1 MTMTLAL
8 FSKQRGFGGLES
20 LPAAQNRAR
29 IPFPSLRCA
38 SAIQIVRLLQS
49 IPETQLQLQPGSRG
63 LSAMISNTSGVYDSK
78 GAGQSFSVRTS
89 TGMTR
94 QSARIS
100 KIAKCA
106 CLDQGIFHQRLVNR
120 RDAKGDQV
128 VGKQRS
134 LHGFDSGE
142 LLRSLS
148 RKFKNVGVR
157 TATVV
162 KWLRSTKRLNGRDT
176 ISK

>member
-1 MTMTLAL
+1 MTLAL

-38 SAIQIVRLLQS
+38 SAIQIVRPLQS

-89 TGMTR
+89 TGMTS

-106 CLDQGIFHQRLVNR
+106 CLDEGIFHQRLVDR
-120 RDAKGDQV
+120 RDAKATKSSENNAVCTGSIPV
-128 VGKQRS
+128 NS
-134 LHGFDSGE
+134 SA
-142 LLRSLS
+142 LS
-148 RKFKNVGVR
+148 RANSKTWGFEPQ
-157 TATVV
+157 
-162 KWLRSTKRLNGRDT
+162 RLSNG
-176 ISK
+176 